1 LITITGPPKKH
12 TYTHEK
18 QFAPKTKTII
28 EKKKGQK
35 EEQQGTDYPRVRKKR
50 DLTPTSQKPILAQAQ
65 DRLHLS
71 LIEGVGRPRILSQK
85 PLSG

>member
-35 EEQQGTDYPRVRKKR
+35 EEQQGTDHPRVRKKR